1 MSPGGRVGK
10 GGGRYKGCHNSNYNL
25 VNILVTNMRFDICM
39 FYIANFDQIIEICLI
54 IRQWTNHYTL
64 LLNLTN
70 LKSRAV
76 FELPIIN
83 CTYNVNISGTYNNLF
98 ARSTALDNYFHFN

>member
-1 MSPGGRVGK
+1 
-10 GGGRYKGCHNSNYNL
+10 
-25 VNILVTNMRFDICM
+25 MRFDIYM
-39 FYIANFDQIIEICLI
+39 FYIGNFDQIIEICLS

-64 LLNLTN
+64 LLNTN

-98 ARSTALDNYFHFN
+98 ARSTALDNYFHFNLKKICI

>member
-1 MSPGGRVGK
+1 MSYYQTMDK
-10 GGGRYKGCHNSNYNL
+10 SLYSITKY
-25 VNILVTNMRFDICM
+25 
-39 FYIANFDQIIEICLI
+39 
-54 IRQWTNHYTL
+54 
-64 LLNLTN
+64 

-98 ARSTALDNYFHFN
+98 ARSTALDNYFHFNLKKICI